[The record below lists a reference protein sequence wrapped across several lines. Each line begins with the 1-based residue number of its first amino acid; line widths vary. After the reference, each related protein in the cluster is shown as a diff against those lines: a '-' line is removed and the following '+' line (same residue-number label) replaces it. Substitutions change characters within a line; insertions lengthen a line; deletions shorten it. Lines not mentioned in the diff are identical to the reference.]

1 MKIGVSISLKDVN
14 ESIWT
19 NGLKLNIFYFIHMLT
34 HSTKNYDVYLLNV
47 NKIDVPETLPKHF
60 DGVKLRYFDDAYS
73 EMDLLVAMGSQMK
86 WDLVEEFKKDKNK
99 KVISY
104 KCGNNYILGVE
115 KFLFHEGF
123 KTTEYENEDLYDEVW
138 YVPQQHETC
147 QGYFSTLH
155 RTNALAVPFIWH
167 YKFLKNSILDIEKG
181 FKSGHY
187 KKDYRYQIGKEKKN
201 VAIMEPNIN
210 VVKFCLIPIFVC
222 EESYRSEGK
231 ENIENVYIFGGDKL
245 NKKQNFVQLIKK
257 LDLGKDKMITAESR
271 YQTPYILSQHADVI
285 VSHQLLNPL
294 NYLYL
299 DAVYMGYPIL
309 HNAPL
314 CKDLGYYYE
323 GSNTKEGG
331 KMLNYIL
338 KHHDENIEEYDKRND
353 QVLNRYFAENE
364 ELISMYDL
372 LIDNLFNNTPNTYL
386 EYNPETNLYKNSNAN
401 QN

>member
-167 YKFLKNSILDIEKG
+167 YKFIKNSILDIEKG
-181 FKSGHY
+181 YKSGHY
-187 KKDYRYQIGKEKKN
+187 KKDFRYQIGKEKKN
-201 VAIMEPNIN
+201 IAIMEPNIN

-257 LDLGKDKMITAESR
+257 LD
-271 YQTPYILSQHADVI
+271 
-285 VSHQLLNPL
+285 
-294 NYLYL
+294 
-299 DAVYMGYPIL
+299 MGYPIL

-372 LIDNLFNNTPNTYL
+372 LIENLFNNIPNTYL

-401 QN
+401 QD